1 MVCKSPSKSFDVPQ
15 TKEKISG
22 LGLKVVK
29 KNEDFTFLILDS
41 KSSNNEFWFAIIFSY
56 LE

>member
-41 KSSNNEFWFAIIFSY
+41 KSSNNEF
-56 LE
+56 